1 MYLHL
6 GLDKV
11 VLSRDVIG
19 IFDLDNTTTVP
30 ATREFLS
37 LSEKNGTLV
46 TIGTDLPKSLILC
59 QENGQNKVYISQI
72 SPQTLVKRAEKKRE
86 E

>member
-19 IFDLDNTTTVP
+19 IFDMDNTTTS
-30 ATREFLS
+30 AITRDFLTRA
-37 LSEKNGTLV
+37 EKDGTV
-46 TIGTDLPKSLILC
+46 EIIGADLPKSYILC
-59 QENGQNKVYISQI
+59 RENGKNKLYITQI